1 MPLVIES
8 KPSASASR
16 ACSRSSWKRAVM
28 SSPSRNC
35 ARSIR
40 PNRID
45 SLPFERGLCPRN
57 PGGGSEGAVEAP
69 FDSLADPLGLPA
81 PGMRA
86 PLRLEDAAAL
96 YGEHG
101 HHGLVDLHRV
111 AQSVVDHPAPVADL
125 QHRDVGLAPHGEAA
139 EPV

>member
-28 SSPSRNC
+28 SSPSGNC

-40 PNRID
+40 PNFIGSAR
-45 SLPFERGLCPRN
+45 FERGLCPRN

-69 FDSLADPLGLPA
+69 FDWLAGFSQRQIDPAAAGERMLAIRQGGHAVEREPGGAA
-81 PGMRA
+81 PHDDVA
-86 PLRLEDAAAL
+86 ALEPDAARPIL
-96 YGEHG
+96 TS
-101 HHGLVDLHRV
+101 R
-111 AQSVVDHPAPVADL
+111 
-125 QHRDVGLAPHGEAA
+125 AA
-139 EPV
+139 EEEHRRQSER